1 MAGSRS
7 ERLLALL
14 QALRRHRRPV
24 SGNDLASETG
34 ISLRTLYRD
43 IASLRAQGAHIEG
56 EAGVGYLLK
65 PGFLLP
71 PLMFSPEEVEA
82 LVLGSRWVAGTAD
95 PKLAGAARDLMTK
108 VAAVLP
114 DDLREDL
121 DRTTLMVPRREQ
133 VADTA
138 DVSGIREAIRQERV
152 LRIAYRNEQGEA
164 SERHIWPFALAY
176 FERVRVVLAWCELRN
191 DFRSFRT
198 DRILDYAETGRRYR
212 RRRAVLLKEWKAA
225 QGISKEV

>member
-24 SGNDLASETG
+24 TGTALASETG

-56 EAGVGYLLK
+56 EAGIGYLLR

-71 PLMFSPEEVEA
+71 PLMFSPEEIEA

-138 DVSGIREAIRQERV
+138 DAGGIREAIRHERV
-152 LRIAYRNEQGEA
+152 LRIHYRDEQGTA
-164 SERHIWPFALAY
+164 SERHVWPFALAY

-198 DRILDYAETGRRYR
+198 DRILDYTETGRRYR
-212 RRRAVLLKEWKAA
+212 RRRAALLKEWKVA
-225 QGISKEV
+225 QGIAPEV

>member
-212 RRRAVLLKEWKAA
+212 RRRAVLLKEWKAV

>member
-225 QGISKEV
+225 QGISKEA

>member
-212 RRRAVLLKEWKAA
+212 RRRVVLLKEWKAA
-225 QGISKEV
+225 QGISKEA

>member
-82 LVLGSRWVAGTAD
+82 LVLGSRWVASTAD